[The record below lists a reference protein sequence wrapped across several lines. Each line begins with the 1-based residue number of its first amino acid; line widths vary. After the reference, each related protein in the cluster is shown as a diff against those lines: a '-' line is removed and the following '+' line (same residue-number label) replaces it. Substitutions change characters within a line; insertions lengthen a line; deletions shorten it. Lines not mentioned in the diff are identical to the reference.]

1 MVAKNKLTVIQIT
14 RLHRQLGQIIR
25 AVALSDEHV
34 VIEKG
39 GLPVAVMMSMN
50 EYDRLIADRRLREH
64 ERLAR
69 SLGQAAARAGLTEA
83 QLLAELEA
91 DRQAVYRERY
101 GQSRD

>member
-1 MVAKNKLTVIQIT
+1 MVAKSKLTVIQIT

-50 EYDRLIADRRLREH
+50 EYDRLITDRRLREH

-69 SLGQAAARAGLTEA
+69 SLGQEATREGLTEK
-83 QLLAELEA
+83 QLLAKLEE
-91 DRQAVYRERY
+91 DRQAIYRERY
-101 GQSRD
+101 GQPRD